1 MTKPRPSYAQKLAV
15 IKRQQ
20 NGATWREALA
30 AEGVNVT
37 IRTAQ
42 RWAQLEREQ
51 GAGGARDQRGGV
63 KWKVTPSLRHW
74 IVETCE
80 GAPELSSN
88 ELQQRIVDAWGIEVS
103 RAHLNRVRGEE
114 GVRRQKKSTAP
125 D

>member
-1 MTKPRPSYAQKLAV
+1 MITPRPSYAQKLAV

-30 AEGVNVT
+30 AEDVNVT

-63 KWKVTPSLRHW
+63 KWKVTPNLRHW
-74 IVETCE
+74 IVERCE
-80 GAPELSSN
+80 DTPELSSG
-88 ELQQRIVDAWGIEVS
+88 ELQQQIIDTWGIEVS
-103 RAHLNRVRGEE
+103 QAHLNRVRGDE
-114 GVRRQKKSTAP
+114 GVRRKKKTTAP